1 MRIFFE
7 EVIFFDMTNMFI
19 YSFSVFSPGIV
30 AEIRELKQRRR
41 RRQRR
46 RLVNDEFI
54 SYKRD
59 WQLSRSVWFA
69 NSSKNLLRLNMQQTA
84 AFNSK

>member
-30 AEIRELKQRRR
+30 AEIRELKQRR
-41 RRQRR
+41 RR